1 MKFRIVC
8 LGIVAAV
15 LLFTLPGCWEAFI
28 EEPLELYFESK
39 VLFSVSLSGRSNDFF
54 EVRAGSGDSDF
65 ALIKFEG
72 ESFEGYENTNL
83 FILRGTDP
91 SFSPIEDSVFTEDY
105 TLYDYIF
112 LQDYSRTARFDF
124 GRDQDLDEATLD
136 FSILELVETGNGQTF
151 QTNTM
156 ARFYAS
162 EFPNITEF
170 RGMYTAGDSLDN
182 GRVYSSFISNDF
194 LYEVN
199 ILESNGVI
207 SDPKESF
214 SAFLSLADLR
224 AELSSVLEESSVPS
238 GGQIELLRLIKID
251 PETSAYILS
260 VQIDTGHI
268 SVVARYDGT
277 EMNVIPYKD
286 VVLPEEDFYGQFER
300 IERLVDFIPAGY
312 IIYEYLFIGDYSGYF
327 FDIYDVE
334 NDSHHFTDDLF
345 LTRYAGWKYENG
357 NLHLLG
363 LLSVNNPP
371 KISLISIPLD
381 NLLSGISPVPQTE

>member
-1 MKFRIVC
+1 LKVRFVC
-8 LGIVAAV
+8 LVIIAAV

-39 VLFSVSLSGRSNDFF
+39 VLFSVLLPGRSNDFF
-54 EVRAGSGDSDF
+54 EVRAGFRNADF
-65 ALIKFEG
+65 ALLKFEG
-72 ESFEGYENTNL
+72 DSFEGYEDTDL

-91 SFSPIEDSVFTEDY
+91 PFSPIDDGIFAEDY

-112 LQDYSRTARFDF
+112 LPDDSRMARTDF
-124 GRDQDLDEATLD
+124 GYDQNLDEATID
-136 FSILELVETGNGQTF
+136 FSILELVETEKGLTF
-151 QTNTM
+151 QIN
-156 ARFYAS
+156 ALERFQAS
-162 EFPNITEF
+162 KFPNITEF
-170 RGMYTAGDSLDN
+170 RGTATAGDSLDN
-182 GRVYSSFISNDF
+182 GRVYSSFITSDVV
-194 LYEVN
+194 YEVN
-199 ILESNGVI
+199 ILVSDGVI

-214 SAFLSLADLR
+214 SAFLSVADLR
-224 AELSSVLEESSVPS
+224 AELSSILEESSVPS
-238 GGQIELLRLIKID
+238 GGQIELLRFIKID
-251 PETSAYILS
+251 PETSVYILS
-260 VQIDTGHI
+260 VQTDTGHI

-300 IERLVDFIPAGY
+300 IEKLVDFIPAGY
-312 IIYEYLFIGDYSGYF
+312 IIYEYLFIGEYSGYF

-371 KISLISIPLD
+371 KISLISIPLE